1 MSSLPPIKSLKPIDH
16 RKEPRKRVLSG
27 GKIYIGA
34 FSPTVIDCL
43 VVEISAKGGRVE
55 TPEMTQVPDLF
66 KIKIGDGPV
75 QRARRTW
82 TRGTMIGLELLDPE
96 P

>member
-1 MSSLPPIKSLKPIDH
+1 MTILTSLDALKPADK
-16 RKEPRKRVLSG
+16 RKEPRQRVLRA
-27 GKIYIGA
+27 GKLYFGA

-43 VVEISAKGGRVE
+43 VVELSGQGGRVE

-66 KIKIGDGPV
+66 KIKVGDGPV

-82 TRGTMIGLELLDPE
+82 TRGNMIGLELLDPT